1 MGLRELTGTS
11 TMPLMIRICSYAL
24 FLSALLGQAI
34 ADPSQGELFTTTA
47 QERWVAGAHLT
58 LQKATPSAKADLTV
72 RADQP
77 KQEVQGFGGAFNE
90 LGWDA
95 LQALSSKDQETIM
108 GDLFGPEG
116 CRFAFGRTPVGS
128 SDYAFAYYSYDDV
141 KEDYA
146 MRDFSVARDRYILIP
161 FLKKALAFRP
171 DLKIWASPWTPPAW
185 MKINEHYALKAG
197 NIDNRPGG
205 NMMDS
210 RHGVTGNVT
219 AFNMQIGY
227 LEAYALYLSKY
238 VQEYAKEGIPL
249 WALMPQN
256 EIAWSPNWPCC
267 TWRPEDLAIFVGK
280 YLAPQFE
287 KDKVGT
293 EIWLGTINYP
303 NPDYVRAFLKN
314 EAAAKAIKGIGFQWT
329 GSKAIGTIHQEFPQ
343 YPLMETENMCGNGE
357 NDWKAL
363 EVSWEMVVHYFHNG
377 AGSYMYWNMILEN
390 RGMSSWGWPQNS
402 MVSIN
407 RTKKSFRYNDE
418 FYLMKHLSRFVQPG
432 SRLLT
437 VEGDEKNAIAFQT
450 ADKAISVVIYNPET
464 TAVEKTIRSGDSTV
478 HLSLKPKSINTLL
491 LR

>member
-1 MGLRELTGTS
+1 MAGTNAGA
-11 TMPLMIRICSYAL
+11 R
-24 FLSALLGQAI
+24 
-34 ADPSQGELFTTTA
+34 LFTTTEK
-47 QERWVAGAHLT
+47 ERWVLTDHLPLRQT
-58 LQKATPSAKADLTV
+58 DPSAKADLTIHS
-72 RADQP
+72 DQAA
-77 KQEVQGFGGAFNE
+77 QEVFGFGGAFNE

-95 LQALSSKDQETIM
+95 MQSLAPKDQETIIR
-108 GDLFGPEG
+108 DLFGPEG
-116 CRFAFGRTPVGS
+116 CRFTFGRTPVGA
-128 SDYAFAYYSYDDV
+128 SDYALSYYSYDDV
-141 KEDYA
+141 KEDYT
-146 MRDFSVARDRYILIP
+146 MRDFNIARDRYILIP
-161 FLKKALAFRP
+161 FLKKALAVRP

-238 VQEYAKEGIPL
+238 VQEYAREGIAL

-267 TWRPEDLAIFVGK
+267 TWRPEDLAIFISK

-287 KDKVGT
+287 KDHVSA

-303 NPDYVRAFLKN
+303 NPDYVRTFLKN

-329 GSKAIGTIHQEFPQ
+329 GGKAIGTIHQEFPQ
-343 YPLMETENMCGNGE
+343 YPLMQTENMCGNGE

-363 EVSWEMVVHYFHNG
+363 ESSWEMVVHYFNNG
-377 AGSYMYWNMILEN
+377 AGSYMYWNMVLEN
-390 RGMSSWGWPQNS
+390 GGMSSWGWPQNS
-402 MVSIN
+402 MVSID
-407 RTKKSFRYNDE
+407 REKKSFRYNDE

-432 SRLLT
+432 SRLLKL
-437 VEGDEKNAIAFQT
+437 EGEGKNALAFQT
-450 ADKAISVVIYNPET
+450 AEKEVVLVIYNPE
-464 TAVEKTIRSGDSTV
+464 ASQQEKVIKVDDRTINV
-478 HLSLKPKSINTLL
+478 SLKPRSLNTLV